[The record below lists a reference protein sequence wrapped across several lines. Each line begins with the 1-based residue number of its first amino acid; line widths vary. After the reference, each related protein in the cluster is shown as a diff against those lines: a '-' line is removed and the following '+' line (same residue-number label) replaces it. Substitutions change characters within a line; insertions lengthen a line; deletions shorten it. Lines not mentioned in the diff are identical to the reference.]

1 MIKYHNL
8 RQIEIGETY
17 IYLCSINKNETL
29 NTTSFDTDLTLVS
42 DNKICKNLL
51 INNIDKEDNI
61 LNIIKRVSMYD
72 NYDLKYFPNKK
83 LKNSN
88 RSINFESILLL
99 DNKRSTFEN
108 ELGQWSCC
116 FDDLDDNGQTIYNM
130 IKNDNN
136 DIVILTFIK
145 S

>member
-17 IYLCSINKNETL
+17 IYLCSLNKNEDL
-29 NTTSFDTDLTLVS
+29 NTISFDTDLTLVS

-51 INNIDKEDNI
+51 LNNTDKEENI

-83 LKNSN
+83 LNNCN

-99 DNKRSTFEN
+99 DHKQSTYESD
-108 ELGQWSCC
+108 LGQWSCC
-116 FDDLDDNGQTIYNM
+116 VDDLDERGLSIYNNV
-130 IKNDNN
+130 KNDKN
-136 DIVILTFIK
+136 DVVILTFIK

>member
-1 MIKYHNL
+1 
-8 RQIEIGETY
+8 
-17 IYLCSINKNETL
+17 
-29 NTTSFDTDLTLVS
+29 
-42 DNKICKNLL
+42 
-51 INNIDKEDNI
+51 
-61 LNIIKRVSMYD
+61 MYD
-72 NYDLKYFPNKK
+72 NYDLKYIPNNK

-99 DNKRSTFEN
+99 DNKQSTFEN

-116 FDDLDDNGQTIYNM
+116 LDDLDENGKILYNM

>member
-8 RQIEIGETY
+8 TQIEIGETY
-17 IYLCSINKNETL
+17 IYLCTINKNETL
-29 NTTSFDTDLTLVS
+29 NTISFDTDLTLVS

-51 INNIDKEDNI
+51 LNNIDKEDNI

-83 LKNSN
+83 LKKSN
-88 RSINFESILLL
+88 RSINFESILLI
-99 DNKRSTFEN
+99 DHNQSTFEN
-108 ELGQWSCC
+108 ELGQWSCNI
-116 FDDLDDNGQTIYNM
+116 DDLDDNGLSFYNHL
-130 IKNDNN
+130 KNDSN
-136 DIVILTFIK
+136 DVVILTFIK